1 MSAAGGA
8 VTLPSQ
14 FGRYT
19 LLERLALGGMAEVY
33 RAKIS
38 SSHGF
43 EKVLVIKRI
52 LPHLAADATF
62 VSMFIDEA
70 KLTAQLTHPKIVQIL
85 DFGDVGGQYFIALE
99 YVDGSDALGLLRTS
113 AQRRLHIPRHL
124 AVFIINEVLEALDYA
139 HNARDMEG
147 KGMHIVHRDISP
159 SNIFLSKRGDV
170 KLGDFGIAHAQ
181 RRESKTQAGTL
192 KGKYGYMSP
201 EQVVGQQVDGRSDL
215 FAVGVV
221 LAEMLMGR
229 RLFTAA
235 NDLDVLL
242 MVRDARIERLG
253 KYCRDLSPAL
263 DRIVRRALQKDPKE
277 RFPTAAAFRDAL
289 ADYLYETGQ
298 RVGPPDLR
306 AFLGDLFYPSPEAME
321 RLMQE
326 ARKAA
331 GARAAQGGGAQPAA
345 AAPTADSAP
354 VVAARA
360 ATGSVK
366 PGTDAGVVA
375 EVADS
380 GQTERMSAQAQAEM
394 MAGGEEAA
402 SEVLV
407 DAALVA
413 ESHTGETSGVGAIM
427 DAPTAQLGQILT
439 AVDDGWPA
447 DEEYERSSVRG
458 FTPAAQ
464 PVPAPKRPPGGLAP
478 SPQPGVGRFISGA
491 PKSPP
496 DSAGDVSVIT
506 PMRLFC
512 DLAVA
517 GETGLLRFE
526 VPGTIK
532 EIFLV
537 GGAPESVNSS
547 LPSERFGEYLV
558 AKDVLGRGDLE
569 LALGMLPHYN
579 GKLGDTL
586 VALGLLRPL
595 DVFRLLSQQVRDRV
609 IDVFGWTEGTFAF
622 FRGTTNPTEGF
633 PLGLDT
639 FEILGAGVVTLPG
652 EMLEQRFEPLVDYR
666 PVATSHRRVQ
676 PEAFRIGPTPREVLE
691 LLDGE
696 RTLRA
701 WMDQFAEPEERL
713 TFLRSLYLLIETD
726 LVQLD

>member
-1 MSAAGGA
+1 M
-8 VTLPSQ
+8 TLPSQ

-19 LLERLALGGMAEVY
+19 LLERLAVGGMAEVF

-124 AVFIINEVLEALDYA
+124 AVFVINEVLEALDYA

-215 FAVGVV
+215 FGVGVV

-242 MVRDARIERLG
+242 MVRDARIERLA
-253 KYCRDLSPAL
+253 KYCRDLPPAL
-263 DRIVRRALQKDPKE
+263 DRIVRRALQKDPRE

-289 ADYLYETGQ
+289 GDYLYETGQ

-306 AFLGDLFYPSPEAME
+306 AFLGDLYDPSPEAME

-331 GARAAQGGGAQPAA
+331 GAKAAQAGGAQPAA

-354 VVAARA
+354 VDAAARA
-360 ATGSVK
+360 STGSVA
-366 PGTDAGVVA
+366 PGTDAGVVV
-375 EVADS
+375 EEADVLN
-380 GQTERMSAQAQAEM
+380 TERVPS
-394 MAGGEEAA
+394 EEPSLGALIASGREDAA

-407 DAALVA
+407 DAALIA
-413 ESHTGETSGVGAIM
+413 GEAPSGEPSGVALM

-458 FTPAAQ
+458 FTPASQPA
-464 PVPAPKRPPGGLAP
+464 PVPRRPAITTGPH
-478 SPQPGVGRFISGA
+478 PGVGRFVSGA

-558 AKDVLGRGDLE
+558 AKEVLGRGDLE

-652 EMLEQRFEPLVDYR
+652 DMLEQRFSPLVDYR
-666 PVATSHRRVQ
+666 PVATNNRRVQ

-701 WMDQFAEPEERL
+701 WMDQFSEPEERL
-713 TFLRSLYLLIETD
+713 TFLRSLYLLVETD
-726 LVQLD
+726 LAQLD

>member
-1 MSAAGGA
+1 MSTGGA
-8 VTLPSQ
+8 AVALQLPSQ

-19 LLERLALGGMAEVY
+19 LLERLAVGGMAEVF

-85 DFGDVGGQYFIALE
+85 DFGDVHGQYFIALE
-99 YVDGSDALGLLRTS
+99 LVEGTDALGLLRTC
-113 AQRRLHIPRHL
+113 AQKRLHVPRVL
-124 AVFIINEVLEALDYA
+124 ALYIANEVLEALDYA

-147 KGMHIVHRDISP
+147 KTMHIVHRDISP

-201 EQVVGQQVDGRSDL
+201 EQVVGQPIDGRSDL

-221 LAEMLMGR
+221 LAELLMGR
-229 RLFTAA
+229 RLFTAP

-253 KYCRDLSPAL
+253 KYCRDLPPAL
-263 DRIVRRALQKDPKE
+263 DRILRRALRKDPRE
-277 RFPTAAAFRDAL
+277 RYPTAAAFRDAIG
-289 ADYLYETGQ
+289 DYLYETGS

-306 AFLGDLFYPSPEAME
+306 AFVGDLFDNTPEALE
-321 RLMQE
+321 RLQKQE
-326 ARKAA
+326 QTQQQKAA
-331 GARAAQGGGAQPAA
+331 VAVAPAA
-345 AAPTADSAP
+345 AAELAQPDPTRAD
-354 VVAARA
+354 
-360 ATGSVK
+360 
-366 PGTDAGVVA
+366 
-375 EVADS
+375 
-380 GQTERMSAQAQAEM
+380 
-394 MAGGEEAA
+394 AA
-402 SEVLV
+402 SDMPGDGPTGEVLV
-407 DAALVA
+407 DAEPLIDGPA
-413 ESHTGETSGVGAIM
+413 ES
-427 DAPTAQLGQILT
+427 PTTNVPVHAALT
-439 AVDDGWPA
+439 AVDDADAAEAAMEGGWPE
-447 DEEYERSSVRG
+447 DEKRESSSVRG
-458 FTPAAQ
+458 FTPVSRPKKVPFL
-464 PVPAPKRPPGGLAP
+464 PVATGAGQGKE
-478 SPQPGVGRFISGA
+478 VGRFVSGA
-491 PKSPP
+491 PKRPP

-526 VPGTIK
+526 LAGTVK

-558 AKDVLGRGDLE
+558 AKGVLGQGDLD
-569 LALGMLPHYN
+569 LTLSMLPHYN

-609 IDVFGWTEGTFAF
+609 IEVFGWTEGTFSF
-622 FRGTTNPTEGF
+622 YRGVTNPKDSF

-639 FEILGAGVVTLPG
+639 FEILGAGVVSLPADL
-652 EMLEQRFEPLVDYR
+652 LEQKFSMLVDYT
-666 PVATSHRRVQ
+666 PVATKQARIQ
-676 PEAFRIGPTPREVLE
+676 PEAFRIGPTPREVVE
-691 LLDGE
+691 LLDGQ

-701 WMDQFAEPEERL
+701 WLDHFVEPEERL
-713 TFLRSLYLLIETD
+713 TFLRSLYLLVETD
-726 LVQLD
+726 LAQLD

>member
-1 MSAAGGA
+1 MTTAGGA
-8 VTLPSQ
+8 ATYPSQ

-19 LLERLALGGMAEVY
+19 LLERLAVGGMAEVF

-52 LPHLAADATF
+52 LPHLAADETF

-99 YVDGSDALGLLRTS
+99 YIDGSDALGVLRTS
-113 AQRRLHIPRHL
+113 AQRRLYIPRHI
-124 AVFIINEVLEALDYA
+124 AVFIICEVLEALDYA

-147 KGMHIVHRDISP
+147 KPMHIVHRDISP

-201 EQVVGQQVDGRSDL
+201 EQVVAQQVDARSDL
-215 FAVGVV
+215 FAVSVV

-229 RLFTAA
+229 RLFSAP

-242 MVRDARIERLG
+242 MVRDARIERLA
-253 KYCRDLSPAL
+253 KYCRNLAPAL
-263 DRIVRRALQKDPKE
+263 DRIVRRALHKDPRE

-289 ADYLYETGQ
+289 GDYLYETKQ
-298 RVGPPDLR
+298 RVGAPELR
-306 AFLGDLFYPSPEAME
+306 AFLADLFDPSPEAAE
-321 RLMQE
+321 RLTQD

-331 GARAAQGGGAQPAA
+331 AAGAPKDGRPAAEAAAGGAAEAA
-345 AAPTADSAP
+345 AGG
-354 VVAARA
+354 VVAA
-360 ATGSVK
+360 
-366 PGTDAGVVA
+366 P
-375 EVADS
+375 ADLL
-380 GQTERMSAQAQAEM
+380 QTERTSADAPDLGALVA
-394 MAGGEEAA
+394 AGLEEAA

-407 DAALVA
+407 DAAKIVGEALGGETHGDA
-413 ESHTGETSGVGAIM
+413 APTGES
-427 DAPTAQLGQILT
+427 TARLGEIVT
-439 AVDDGWPA
+439 AVEDGWPA
-447 DEEYERSSVRG
+447 DEQKERSSARG
-458 FTPAAQ
+458 FTPASE
-464 PVPAPKRPPGGLAP
+464 PAPPKRPRGAGTGPKPGMG
-478 SPQPGVGRFISGA
+478 QFISGA

-506 PMRLFC
+506 PMRVFC
-512 DLAVA
+512 DLAIA
-517 GETGLLRFE
+517 NETGLLRFE
-526 VPGTIK
+526 GPGIIK

-537 GGAPESVNSS
+537 GGSPESVNSS

-569 LALGMLPHYN
+569 LALGMLPHYD

-622 FRGTTNPTEGF
+622 FRGPTSPTEGF

-639 FEILGAGVVTLPG
+639 FEILGAGVVTLPN
-652 EMLEQRFEPLVDYR
+652 EMLDARFAPLVDYR
-666 PVATSHRRVQ
+666 PMPSSHRRVE

-701 WMDQFAEPEERL
+701 WLDQFSEPEERL
-713 TFLRSLYLLIETD
+713 TFLRSLYLLVETD
-726 LVQLD
+726 LAQLD